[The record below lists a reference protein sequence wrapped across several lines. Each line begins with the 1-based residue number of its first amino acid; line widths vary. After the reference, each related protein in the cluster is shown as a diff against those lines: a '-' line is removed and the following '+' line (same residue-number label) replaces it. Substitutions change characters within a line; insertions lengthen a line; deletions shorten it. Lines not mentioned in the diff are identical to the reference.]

1 MEESIKSSERAVR
14 AGGTGYPVLFPPD
27 TGLYWGWHLRVVYQD
42 NFDQTGELSGE

>member
-1 MEESIKSSERAVR
+1 MEESIKYLKEQFGLGEPRSAF
-14 AGGTGYPVLFPPD
+14 TPPD